1 MARIRS
7 IPKERASMILRT
19 LYDAAEKQFGSTPN
33 FVMSMAHRPELLLTF
48 WNFYRE
54 LWTGGVVDVKTKELA
69 ALRTVHLTGCEY
81 CLKQHT
87 ASGQRFGLSPEQVA
101 ALRRDDWSGAGL
113 FDDREQAVV
122 RLAEKLTREPG
133 SVTDDDIQALRK
145 WYGESHLA
153 ELNLLIGT
161 MNLISRFC
169 QCFAVDLEE
178 TETSRREPA

>member
-7 IPKERASMILRT
+7 IPKERSSMILRN
-19 LYDAAEKQFGSTPN
+19 LYDAAEKQFGATPN
-33 FVMSMAHRPELLLTF
+33 LVKTMAHRPELLLTF

-69 ALRTVHLTGCEY
+69 ALRVVHLTGCQY

-87 ASGQRFGLSPEQVA
+87 ASGQRFGLTPEQVE
-101 ALRRDDWSGAGL
+101 ALGQDDWSGSGL
-113 FDDREQAVV
+113 FNDQEQAVV
-122 RLAEKLTREPG
+122 RLAETLTREPG
-133 SVTDDDIQALRK
+133 GVAEEDIQALRK

-153 ELNLLIGT
+153 ELNLLVGT
-161 MNLISRFC
+161 MNLLSRFC

-178 TETSRREPA
+178 TETSRR